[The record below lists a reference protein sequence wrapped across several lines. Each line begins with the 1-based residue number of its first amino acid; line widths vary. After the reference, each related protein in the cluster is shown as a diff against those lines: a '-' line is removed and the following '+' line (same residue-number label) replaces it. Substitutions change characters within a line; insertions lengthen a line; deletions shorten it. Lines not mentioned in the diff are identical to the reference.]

1 MSNLGNVINCTSM
14 KTPAF
19 AVLIAFMLATTA
31 CSNTETLNFDSEEVT
46 LTAEGPLYDGSNTAS
61 ADWTADLSSLN
72 IEAAAIQSARVTGI
86 TVTTNTPEDMAL
98 IQDITFQFAGK
109 DVSMQQVGF
118 LNPVPAGS
126 TALQLQI
133 AEEQKDIAKFFKL
146 ANMTWVSDVNLNAE
160 KEDNLELKVRL
171 NFELEVKK

>member
-1 MSNLGNVINCTSM
+1 M
-14 KTPAF
+14 KTTLF
-19 AVLIAFMLATTA
+19 AVLAAFILATTA
-31 CSNTETLNFDSEEVT
+31 CSNTETLTFDSEEVT

-61 ADWTADLSSLN
+61 ADWTADFSQQG
-72 IEAAAIQSARVTGI
+72 IDPAAIQSARVKSISISTA
-86 TVTTNTPEDMAL
+86 NPADMAL

-118 LNPVPAGS
+118 LNPVPTGS
-126 TALQLQI
+126 STLSLQI
-133 AEEQKDIAKFFKL
+133 ADEQEDIAKFFKL

-171 NFELEVKK
+171 GFELEVKK

>member
-1 MSNLGNVINCTSM
+1 M
-14 KTPAF
+14 KTTVF
-19 AVLIAFMLATTA
+19 AVLAAFMLATTA
-31 CSNTETLNFDSEEVT
+31 CSNTETLTFESEEVT

-61 ADWTADLSSLN
+61 ATWTADLSALN
-72 IEAAAIQSARVTGI
+72 IDPATIQSARVKSI
-86 TVTTNTPEDMAL
+86 TITTDSPDDLAL

-126 TALQLQI
+126 SSLSLQI
-133 AEEQKDIAKFFKL
+133 AVEQKDIAKFFQL
-146 ANMTWVSDVNLNAE
+146 PNMTWVSDVNLSAE
-160 KEDNLELKVRL
+160 KEENLQLKVRL